1 MSCHIRLLSAHTI
14 PPPLSHVGTGGS
26 TWGRAPASLSNVA
39 FRAEPKKQCINTTLF
54 LNEKS
59 VYKHCF
65 CRVARRRPTK
75 KTVFIHGF
83 VLGRCCATREKT
95 CLYTVLSFMDKVV
108 FIHSFFGSARNAA
121 LRRLLPA
128 SCSLLLFPPLVRTAW
143 FPPLAPTD
151 LSHGFSTILAKHKT
165 DQTEPPKH
173 NTHLVFFEFGF
184 SCILWIPCEY
194 RHEYA
199 GNSLNTV
206 NTGH

>member
-75 KTVFIHGF
+75 K
-83 VLGRCCATREKT
+83 L
-95 CLYTVLSFMDKVV
+95 CLYTVLFWVDAAQHGKNRVYTQFYRSWTKLCLYTT
-108 FIHSFFGSARNAA
+108 FFGSARNAA
-121 LRRLLPA
+121 LRKLLPA
-128 SCSLLLFPPLVRTAW
+128 SRSLLLFPPLFRTAW
-143 FPPLAPTD
+143 FPPPAPTD

-173 NTHLVFFEFGF
+173 NTHLVFFDIQYNLRLLG
-184 SCILWIPCEY
+184 SNY
-194 RHEYA
+194 RHHCPS
-199 GNSLNTV
+199 NSC
-206 NTGH
+206 

>member
-75 KTVFIHGF
+75 K
-83 VLGRCCATREKT
+83 L
-95 CLYTVLSFMDKVV
+95 CLYTVLFWVDAAQHGKKRVYTQ
-108 FIHSFFGSARNAA
+108 FYRLWTKLCLYTTFFGSARNAA
-121 LRRLLPA
+121 LRKLLPA
-128 SCSLLLFPPLVRTAW
+128 SRSLLLFPPLVRTAW

-173 NTHLVFFEFGF
+173 NTHLVFFDGLKTSKTELCQWQFWNMTNG
-184 SCILWIPCEY
+184 
-194 RHEYA
+194 
-199 GNSLNTV
+199 
-206 NTGH
+206 